1 MKIEIQDKIFSQTA
15 KNVGINIQFLTET
28 TANVNY
34 SINDEAGQTI
44 VSGNDTIEGGDVTT
58 IVDNLFQKLNIKRK
72 DNEQPIDT
80 TTSNPEP

>member
-15 KNVGINIQFLTET
+15 TNVGVNIQFVTET

-34 SINDEAGQTI
+34 SINDAAGNSI
-44 VSGNDTIEGGDVTT
+44 VSGNDTIDGGDATT

-80 TTSNPEP
+80 TTSTPQP